1 MVTTNAHGNNDG
13 DDDDDDDDADV
24 DDNAPKEHGNEKG

>member
-1 MVTTNAHGNNDG
+1 MVTTSAHGNNDG
-13 DDDDDDDDADV
+13 DDDDDDDADV